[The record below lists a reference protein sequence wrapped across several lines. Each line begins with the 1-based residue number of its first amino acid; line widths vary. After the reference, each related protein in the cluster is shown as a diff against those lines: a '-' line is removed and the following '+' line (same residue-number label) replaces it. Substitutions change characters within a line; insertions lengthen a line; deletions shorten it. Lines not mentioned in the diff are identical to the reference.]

1 MLGEEIDE
9 MSNRYVLLFCALVVI
24 RGCLLVYID
33 WIDRLLGTIANSS
46 SRSVSS
52 LALGLLR

>member
-9 MSNRYVLLFCALVVI
+9 MSNRHVLIFCALVVI
-24 RGCLLVYID
+24 RGCLLVYIL
-33 WIDRLLGTIANSS
+33 DRSTARNDSF